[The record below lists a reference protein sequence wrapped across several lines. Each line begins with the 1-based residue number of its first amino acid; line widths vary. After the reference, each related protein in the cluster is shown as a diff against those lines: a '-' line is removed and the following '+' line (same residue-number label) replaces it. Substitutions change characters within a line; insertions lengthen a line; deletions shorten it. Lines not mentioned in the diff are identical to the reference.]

1 MRYVSSIPPVSTSSN
16 ARQVRALSAVQGVKP
31 VPVPERG
38 VPYVELSTLHQGSV
52 SIVEQQKKR
61 EVPLDDRRK
70 LCRRLSHQAVLVELR
85 SGIDRRHQNLRED
98 GGTNDHID
106 EIA

>member
-16 ARQVRALSAVQGVKP
+16 ARQVRALSAVHGVKP
-31 VPVPERG
+31 VHVPERV

-52 SIVEQQKKR
+52 PIVEQQKKR
-61 EVPLDDRRK
+61 EIPLEDRRK
-70 LCRRLSHQAVLVELR
+70 VCRRVSHQAVLVELR
-85 SGIDRRHQNLRED
+85 SGIDRRRHNLRD
-98 GGTNDHID
+98 GATEHID